1 MAAALSIRLG
11 DPKAARKS
19 IRKAIDKLREAIT
32 TDMPAIGDTARY
44 FDDYDDRQYRRRY
57 LGNELMDLNGR
68 FVVPSIAV
76 VKAPPQR
83 QSGARKPG
91 GRRPGGRR
99 PGDRK
104 GRAVVPSWDEILFG
118 ATMARHDR

>member
-1 MAAALSIRLG
+1 
-11 DPKAARKS
+11 
-19 IRKAIDKLREAIT
+19 
-32 TDMPAIGDTARY
+32 
-44 FDDYDDRQYRRRY
+44 
-57 LGNELMDLNGR
+57 MDLNGR

-91 GRRPGGRR
+91 GRRPG
-99 PGDRK
+99 DRK